1 MTFSLCIIPLLSD
14 CAEEVLFREC
24 YLNKQKTC
32 SMRMLCNL
40 KEVEE
45 IKNTKTPYDS
55 INSAILY
62 SLNIP
67 NQSTI
72 ISQ

>member
-14 CAEEVLFREC
+14 CAKEVLFREC

-32 SMRMLCNL
+32 NMRMLCNL

-45 IKNTKTPYDS
+45 IKNTKT
-55 INSAILY
+55 
-62 SLNIP
+62 
-67 NQSTI
+67 
-72 ISQ
+72 